1 MPEIERFFHRIIRE
15 ACNNNMSENHAL
27 KEYVMPSTEEP
38 RVIIVHP
45 TVDANNYEL
54 KPSRLN

>member
-1 MPEIERFFHRIIRE
+1 
-15 ACNNNMSENHAL
+15 MSENHAL
-27 KEYVMPSTEEP
+27 KEYVIPSTEEP

-54 KPSRLN
+54 KPSRLNKV